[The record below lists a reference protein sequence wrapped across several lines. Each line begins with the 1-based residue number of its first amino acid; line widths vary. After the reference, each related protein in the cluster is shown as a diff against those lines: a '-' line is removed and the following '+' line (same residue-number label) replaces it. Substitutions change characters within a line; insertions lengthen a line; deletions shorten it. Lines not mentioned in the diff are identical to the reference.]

1 MLIPLP
7 DGQIN
12 VCTYDPDG
20 GAELQQP
27 NSHIP
32 RENPNSAAAEDA
44 HSEEGDWYRRG
55 NFEAIFR
62 DKKHAERAA
71 RQAERAARHQRN
83 QQRQR
88 HPPPGRQVHV
98 HPQDETVPKV
108 DRSLC
113 GRVGSYPFGRTKVK
127 VCEDYVNGYC
137 RWGCRADVQ
146 FCHNYKKKGWCDYGV
161 WCKRAHSRSPRD
173 QPPSEARAR
182 GVPAYPYVTGEE
194 TSAILQF
201 PASPRGNAYP
211 PPTAVRANPL
221 EQVPPTFFNTAEEIA
236 EIRSYYPRFDPR
248 FETMF

>member
-1 MLIPLP
+1 M
-7 DGQIN
+7 
-12 VCTYDPDG
+12 
-20 GAELQQP
+20 QQP

-98 HPQDETVPKV
+98 HPQDETFIDL

-113 GRVGSYPFGRTKVK
+113 GRVGSYPFGRTRVK

-146 FCHNYKKKGWCDYGV
+146 FCHNYLRRGWCNWGDL
-161 WCKRAHSRSPRD
+161 CKRAHSKSPRD
-173 QPPSEARAR
+173 QPPSEERAR
-182 GVPAYPYVTGEE
+182 GVPAHPYEE
-194 TSAILQF
+194 TAAILQF

-211 PPTAVRANPL
+211 PPTAIRANPL
-221 EQVPPTFFNTAEEIA
+221 GQLPPTPLLAAEA
-236 EIRSYYPRFDPR
+236 PRPPWLTHFPKW
-248 FETMF
+248 FETEF